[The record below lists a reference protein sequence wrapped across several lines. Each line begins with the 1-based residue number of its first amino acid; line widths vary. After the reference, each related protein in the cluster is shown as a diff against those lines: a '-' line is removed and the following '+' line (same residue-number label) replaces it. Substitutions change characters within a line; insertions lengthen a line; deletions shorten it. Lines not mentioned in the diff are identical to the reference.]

1 MNQRQYPAAVIR
13 GGRTFEHG
21 ALEGSAKVLRQTYML
36 LSMTLLFSAVTAGA
50 SMALGVGYGTSLICS
65 LVSLGLLWFVVPRT
79 ANSEAGIWVVF
90 AVTGLLGFGLGPIL
104 NRYLGT
110 ANGAQTVMTALGLT
124 GGAAAGVRETL
135 EALEVNAERMR
146 ANLERTRGLVYSQ
159 RVLLALTS
167 AGLSREEAYA
177 LVQRH
182 AMEAWKE
189 PPDLLER
196 LLADPAAVRTLGREG
211 LSRCF
216 DPAHFLRHVSQIF
229 DRVLGASVAAAR

>member
-50 SMALGVGYGTSLICS
+50 SMALGVGYGISLICS

-124 GGAAAGVRETL
+124 GAIFV
-135 EALEVNAERMR
+135 
-146 ANLERTRGLVYSQ
+146 
-159 RVLLALTS
+159 
-167 AGLSREEAYA
+167 GLSAYA
-177 LVQRH
+177 LKTRRDFSFMRGFLASGMILMLVMMVGLIVASLMGVNVQPLSL
-182 AMEAWKE
+182 AFSGIVA
-189 PPDLLER
+189 LLMAGMILYQTGEIINGGETNYVLATVSLYVSIYNLFTS
-196 LLADPAAVRTLGREG
+196 LLHLLG
-211 LSRCF
+211 F
-216 DPAHFLRHVSQIF
+216 
-229 DRVLGASVAAAR
+229 ASGDE